1 MKRILLFVTVLFLCF
16 HLTGHVYESLVL
28 VPNWKSGEVADVVRY
43 VDFIRIGMP
52 SHFFAIAQF
61 GCLLLSLVTFI
72 AAWSEKEKVRMFA
85 GLTLL
90 ISVIVMAGTFIIFVP
105 INIYM
110 GSTTNFD
117 PVELKTKVTT
127 WVNFEYV
134 RIAVIALGLVTSIA
148 ALEFYERKSRSRS

>member
-1 MKRILLFVTVLFLCF
+1 MKRILLFATVLFLTF
-16 HLTGHVYESLVL
+16 HLTGHIYEMLVL

-52 SHFFAIAQF
+52 SHFFSIAQF
-61 GCLLLSLVTFI
+61 GCLLLSLVTFV
-72 AAWSEKEKVRMFA
+72 AVWSEKEKVRMFA
-85 GLTLL
+85 GITFF

-127 WVNFEYV
+127 WVNFEYM
-134 RIAVIALGLVTSIA
+134 RIVVIALGLVTSIA
-148 ALEFYERKSRSRS
+148 ALEFYGRKRRTST

>member
-1 MKRILLFVTVLFLCF
+1 MTRILLFASVLFVCF
-16 HLTGHVYESLVL
+16 HLTGHIYESLVL

-52 SHFFAIAQF
+52 SNFFAIAQF
-61 GCLLLSLVTFI
+61 GCLLTSLAAFI
-72 AAWSEKEKVRMFA
+72 AAWSAKGNVRFFA
-85 GLTLL
+85 GLTFL

-110 GSTTNFD
+110 GSPANFD
-117 PVELKTKVTT
+117 PVELKIKVTT

-134 RIAVIALGLVTSIA
+134 RIAVIAIGLVTSIA
-148 ALEFYERKSRSRS
+148 ALELFGRKRRSS